1 MLGEGVVQ
9 IEFSGDSSAERIV
22 DEFQPRRAVLG
33 ADEPVFGIICVGR
46 GVELGHVAV
55 IVVQRTDATSS
66 GNIDFGVLVQTV
78 RVIGLRGGVLVGT
91 GAVSNVVEDVAH
103 VVLRHVGGVFTD
115 GAGDFGPLVV
125 GVVPGCVVLKR
136 CGRPAAEGVVDVSGL
151 IGGVGVDE
159 GKTVVCVVGI
169 GDGEEGGACAF
180 LPCLHRGQIGLVEVG
195 IGDGSG
201 IVFDRGVTSGGGI
214 IGVCGRGRAF
224 EENGLLTAEGVV
236 GA

>member
-9 IEFSGDSSAERIV
+9 IEFSGDSSAERVV

-55 IVVQRTDATSS
+55 IVVQRTDAASP
-66 GNIDFGVLVQTV
+66 GNIDFGVLVQAV
-78 RVIGLRGGVLVGT
+78 RIVGLRGGVLVGA

-103 VVLRHVGGVFTD
+103 GVLRHVGGVFTD

-125 GVVPGCVVLKR
+125 GVVPGCIVLKR
-136 CGRPAAEGVVDVSGL
+136 CGCPATEGVVDVSGL
-151 IGGVGVDE
+151 IGRVGVDE
-159 GKTVVCVVGI
+159 GKTVVCVVGV
-169 GDGEEGGACAF
+169 GDGEEGGACAL
-180 LPCLHRGQIGLVEVG
+180 LPGLHQGQIGLVEVG
-195 IGDGSG
+195 IRNRGG
-201 IVFDRGVTSGGGI
+201 IVFDRGVSSCGGI
-214 IGVCGRGRAF
+214 IGIGSRGDSTEEDGLRA
-224 EENGLLTAEGVV
+224 AEGVV